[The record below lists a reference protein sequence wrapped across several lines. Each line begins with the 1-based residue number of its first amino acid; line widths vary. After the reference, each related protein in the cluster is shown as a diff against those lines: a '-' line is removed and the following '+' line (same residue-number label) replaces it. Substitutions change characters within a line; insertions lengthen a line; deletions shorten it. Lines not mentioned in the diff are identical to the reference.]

1 MRYHT
6 ADTAISFYNE
16 GMEEPSAMSR
26 KIILYGHPVCAMV
39 YPVRGMLTRSGVE
52 FEYVDIHQDAEG
64 RARVREINRGYES
77 VPTLVFPDGGTLT
90 EPSSGE
96 INAKLQSLG
105 YDVPLS
111 ARIVA
116 SLPTIIV
123 GAVVLYALLS
133 FVGII

>member
-1 MRYHT
+1 
-6 ADTAISFYNE
+6 
-16 GMEEPSAMSR
+16 MSQ

-39 YPVRGMLTRSGVE
+39 YSVRGMLTRSGAE
-52 FEYVDIHQDAEG
+52 FEYVDIYQDAEG
-64 RARVREINRGYES
+64 RTRVREINRGYES

-116 SLPTIIV
+116 NLPTIIV
-123 GAVVLYALLS
+123 GAVVLYAMVR
-133 FVGII
+133 FIGII